1 MHGARSLPLGIVASV
16 LALAAIS
23 ACAPV
28 AGPAVRH
35 ADHPSADLPQR
46 AQSLYVQG
54 SGGDRLAVDLYLPRR
69 AANERVPTLVVS
81 SRYGRRGEV
90 KVHFANEWTQRGY
103 ALVVFDSVGTGVS
116 SGVREAELS
125 DTEIAD
131 VGAISRWAAS
141 QGWSNGA
148 VVLMGLSYSADTA
161 DLGATLGEP
170 AIRAAIVRSAES
182 DPYRHLFFP
191 GGVANAMMR
200 DLWGSAV
207 AGKDRSV
214 ACIADAA
221 ACAGM
226 VHIGPVDGDEDYAK
240 ARTALRD
247 HLANARLDTDL
258 LGVTYADDPLPGRS
272 FPIASVGTVARAD
285 AVRKARVP
293 AQVWGSWLDAGTAQ
307 SALERFALSK
317 GVPVEVRITAAS
329 HGAYAGADPF
339 KPQPQ
344 PPVPSVQRQFDLLA
358 DFADRALSGA
368 ATRAIR
374 YAVLGTDVWRQTPV
388 WPPVGVEPRRF
399 YLGKS
404 DLRGE
409 AGASEIVVSYKV
421 DFNATTG
428 SANRWTA
435 NNGVI
440 PDYTGW
446 PGRNASL
453 ARFISAPF
461 TQDFE
466 LAGAPR
472 IALTLSSTHEDGAV
486 FAYLAVQRPDGRLV
500 YLTEGMLRVLHR
512 RLREEDGGAPQRSF
526 RRADVQPMV
535 PGEMA
540 RIAFDAFPV
549 AARIGAGDRLVL
561 LLAGADR
568 DTFARYPTTGDPIW
582 SLDVGGAD
590 ASFIDIPLRPWSSGA
605 AGETQGL

>member
-1 MHGARSLPLGIVASV
+1 MHGARFLSARMVASV
-16 LALAAIS
+16 LVLAAIS

-28 AGPAVRH
+28 ARH
-35 ADHPSADLPQR
+35 ADDPSADLPQR
-46 AQSLYVQG
+46 AQSLYVKG
-54 SGGDRLAVDLYLPRR
+54 SGGDRLAVDLYLPRH

-90 KVHFANEWTQRGY
+90 KMHFANEWTQRGY
-103 ALVVFDSVGTGVS
+103 ALVVFDSVGSGVS

-131 VGAISRWAAS
+131 VGAISRWVAS

-148 VVLMGLSYSADTA
+148 VVLMGLSYSADAA

-200 DLWGSAV
+200 DLWGAAV

-226 VHIGPVDGDEDYAK
+226 IHIGPVDGDEDYAK

-247 HLANARLDTDL
+247 HLANARLDIDL
-258 LGVTYADDPLPGRS
+258 LGVTYADDPLPGRNFS
-272 FPIASVGTVARAD
+272 IAGMGTVARAD

-344 PPVPSVQRQFDLLA
+344 PPVPSVQRQLDLLA
-358 DFADRALSGA
+358 DFADRVLAGA
-368 ATRAIR
+368 ATRTIR
-374 YAVLGTDVWRQTPV
+374 YAILGTDVWRQTSV
-388 WPPVGVEPRRF
+388 WPPVGIEPRRF
-399 YLGKS
+399 YLGEN
-404 DLRGE
+404 DLRDK
-409 AGASEIVVSYKV
+409 AGASEITVSYKV

-428 SANRWTA
+428 AANRWTA
-435 NNGVI
+435 NTGVI
-440 PDYTGW
+440 PDYAGW
-446 PGRNASL
+446 PNRNTSL
-453 ARFISAPF
+453 ARFTSAPF

-512 RLREEDGGAPQRSF
+512 RVREEGGALERSF

-540 RIAFDAFPV
+540 RIVFDAFPV
-549 AARIGAGDRLVL
+549 AARIAAGDRLVL

-582 SLDVGGAD
+582 SLDVGSAD
-590 ASFIDIPLRPWSSGA
+590 ASFIDIPLRPWPSGA

>member
-1 MHGARSLPLGIVASV
+1 MRGTRSLSFMMASA

-23 ACAPV
+23 ACAQV
-28 AGPAVRH
+28 GVPAVRH
-35 ADHPSADLPQR
+35 ADPPSADLPQR
-46 AQSLYVQG
+46 ALSLYVRG
-54 SGGDRLAVDLYLPRR
+54 SSGDRLAVDLYLPPH

-103 ALVVFDSVGTGVS
+103 ALVVFDSVGSGVS

-141 QGWSNGA
+141 QSWSNGA
-148 VVLMGLSYSADTA
+148 VVLMGLSYSADAA

-200 DLWGSAV
+200 DLWGAAV

-214 ACIADAA
+214 ACIADAG
-221 ACAGM
+221 ACADM
-226 VHIGPVDGDEDYAK
+226 IHIGPVDGDESYAE
-240 ARTALRD
+240 ARGALRD
-247 HLANARLDTDL
+247 HLANARLDIDL
-258 LGVTYADDPLPGRS
+258 LGVTYADDPLPGRNFS
-272 FPIASVGTVARAD
+272 IAGMGTVARAN
-285 AVRKARVP
+285 AVRAAGVP
-293 AQVWGSWLDAGTAQ
+293 TQVWGSWLDAGTAQ

-317 GVPVEVRITAAS
+317 DVPVEVLITAAS

-344 PPVPSVQRQFDLLA
+344 PPVPSVQRQFALLA
-358 DFADRALSGA
+358 DFADRALAGTP
-368 ATRAIR
+368 TRAIR

-388 WPPVGVEPRRF
+388 WPPAGIEPRRF
-399 YLGKS
+399 YLGEN
-404 DLRGE
+404 DLRDE
-409 AGASEIVVSYKV
+409 IGASEATLTYKV

-428 SANRWTA
+428 PANRWTA

-440 PDYTGW
+440 PDYAAW
-446 PGRNASL
+446 PHKDASL
-453 ARFISAPF
+453 ARFTSTPF
-461 TQDFE
+461 TQNFE

-472 IALTLSSTHEDGAV
+472 ISLTLSSTYEDGAV
-486 FAYLAVQRPDGRLV
+486 FAYLAVQRPDGRLA

-512 RLREEDGGAPQRSF
+512 RVREESGVLQRSF
-526 RRADVQPMV
+526 RRADVRPMV

-540 RIAFDAFPV
+540 RIVFDAFPV
-549 AARIGAGDRLVL
+549 AARIAAGDRLVL

-582 SLDVGGAD
+582 SVDVGGAE

-605 AGETQGL
+605 AGETKAP

>member
-1 MHGARSLPLGIVASV
+1 MHGARSLPLRLMASV
-16 LALAAIS
+16 LVLAAIS

-28 AGPAVRH
+28 ARH
-35 ADHPSADLPQR
+35 TDHPSADLPQR
-46 AQSLYVQG
+46 AQSLYVKG
-54 SGGDRLAVDLYLPRR
+54 SGGDRLAVDLYLPRH

-90 KVHFANEWTQRGY
+90 KMHFAHEWTQRGY
-103 ALVVFDSVGTGVS
+103 ALVVFDSVGSGVS

-141 QGWSNGA
+141 QRWSNGA

-200 DLWGSAV
+200 DLWGAAV

-226 VHIGPVDGDEDYAK
+226 THIGPVDGDEDYAK

-247 HLANARLDTDL
+247 HLANARLDIDL
-258 LGVTYADDPLPGRS
+258 LGVTYADDPLPGRNFS
-272 FPIASVGTVARAD
+272 IAGMGTVARAD

-317 GVPVEVRITAAS
+317 GMPVEVGITAAS

-344 PPVPSVQRQFDLLA
+344 PPVPSVQRQFELLA
-358 DFADRALSGA
+358 DFADRALAGT
-368 ATRAIR
+368 ATRTIR
-374 YAVLGTDVWRQTPV
+374 YAVLGTDVWRRTPV
-388 WPPVGVEPRRF
+388 WPPVGIEPRRF
-399 YLGKS
+399 YLGEN
-404 DLRGE
+404 DLRSE
-409 AGASEIVVSYKV
+409 AGASEITVSYKV

-428 SANRWTA
+428 AANRWTA
-435 NNGVI
+435 NTGVI
-440 PDYTGW
+440 PDYAGW
-446 PGRNASL
+446 PDRKASL
-453 ARFISAPF
+453 ARFTSAPF

-472 IALTLSSTHEDGAV
+472 IALALSSTHEDGAV

-512 RLREEDGGAPQRSF
+512 RVREEGGAPQRSF

-540 RIAFDAFPV
+540 RIVFDAFPV
-549 AARIGAGDRLVL
+549 AARIAAGDRLVL

-568 DTFARYPTTGDPIW
+568 DTFARYPTAGDPIW

>member
-1 MHGARSLPLGIVASV
+1 MRGVRSLSLMMASA

-28 AGPAVRH
+28 AGPVVRH
-35 ADHPSADLPQR
+35 ADHPPAELPQR
-46 AQSLYVQG
+46 AQSLYVKG
-54 SGGDRLAVDLYLPRR
+54 SGGDRLAVDLYLLRH

-90 KVHFANEWTQRGY
+90 KAHFANEWTQRGY
-103 ALVVFDSVGTGVS
+103 ALVVFDSVGSGVS
-116 SGVREAELS
+116 TGVREAELS

-141 QGWSNGA
+141 QSWSNGA

-207 AGKDRSV
+207 AGRDRSV
-214 ACIADAA
+214 TCIADAS

-226 VHIGPVDGDEDYAK
+226 THIGPVDGDDDFTK

-247 HLANARLDTDL
+247 HLANARLDIDL
-258 LGVTYADDPLPGRS
+258 LGVTYADDPLPGRNFS
-272 FPIASVGTVARAD
+272 IAGMGTVARAD
-285 AVRKARVP
+285 AVRAAGVP

-344 PPVPSVQRQFDLLA
+344 QPMPSVTRQFELLA
-358 DFADRALSGA
+358 DFADRALSGS
-368 ATRAIR
+368 ATRSIR
-374 YAVLGTDVWRQTPV
+374 YAILGSDAWRQTPV
-388 WPPVGVEPRRF
+388 WPPAGVEPRRF
-399 YLGKS
+399 YLGES
-404 DLRGE
+404 DLRRE
-409 AGASEIVVSYKV
+409 PGASESTVSYKV

-428 SANRWTA
+428 AANRWTA
-435 NNGVI
+435 NTGVI
-440 PDYTGW
+440 PDYAGW
-446 PGRNASL
+446 SHKDASL
-453 ARFISAPF
+453 ARFTSAPF
-461 TQDFE
+461 MQDFE

-486 FAYLAVQRPDGRLV
+486 FAYLAVQRSDGRLV

-512 RLREEDGGAPQRSF
+512 RVREKGGALERSF

-540 RIAFDAFPV
+540 NIVFDAFPV
-549 AARIGAGDRLVL
+549 AARIAAGDRLVL

-568 DTFARYPTTGDPIW
+568 DTFARYPTSGDPVW

>member
-1 MHGARSLPLGIVASV
+1 MRGARFLSARMVASV
-16 LALAAIS
+16 LVLATIS

-28 AGPAVRH
+28 ARH
-35 ADHPSADLPQR
+35 ADDPSADLPQR
-46 AQSLYVQG
+46 AQSLYVKG
-54 SGGDRLAVDLYLPRR
+54 SGGDRLAVDLYLPRH

-90 KVHFANEWTQRGY
+90 KMHFANEWTQRGY
-103 ALVVFDSVGTGVS
+103 ALVVFDSVGSGVS

-200 DLWGSAV
+200 DLWGAAV

-226 VHIGPVDGDEDYAK
+226 IHIGPVDGDESYAE

-247 HLANARLDTDL
+247 HLANARLDIDL
-258 LGVTYADDPLPGRS
+258 LGVTYADDPLPGRNFS
-272 FPIASVGTVARAD
+272 IAGMGTVARAD

-358 DFADRALSGA
+358 DFADRALAGA
-368 ATRAIR
+368 ATRTIR
-374 YAVLGTDVWRQTPV
+374 YAILGTDVWRQTSV
-388 WPPVGVEPRRF
+388 WPPVGIEPRRF
-399 YLGKS
+399 YLGEN
-404 DLRGE
+404 DLRDK
-409 AGASEIVVSYKV
+409 AGASEITVSYKV

-428 SANRWTA
+428 AANRWTA
-435 NNGVI
+435 NTGVI
-440 PDYTGW
+440 PNYAGW
-446 PGRNASL
+446 PNRNTSL
-453 ARFISAPF
+453 ARFTSAPF

-512 RLREEDGGAPQRSF
+512 RVREEGGALERSF
-526 RRADVQPMV
+526 RRADVHPMV

-540 RIAFDAFPV
+540 RIVFDAFPV
-549 AARIGAGDRLVL
+549 AARIAAGDRLVL

-590 ASFIDIPLRPWSSGA
+590 ASFIDIPLRPWPSGA